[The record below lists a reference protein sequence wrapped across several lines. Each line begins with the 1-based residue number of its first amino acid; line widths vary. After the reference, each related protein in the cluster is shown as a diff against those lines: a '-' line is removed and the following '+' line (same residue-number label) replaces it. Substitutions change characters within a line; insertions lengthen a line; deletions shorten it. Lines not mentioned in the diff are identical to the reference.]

1 MEKKLVDTLY
11 EELKKRN
18 MLEQEDIEDQDE
30 NDDESEEQEDDD
42 DETEDDSESND
53 DFCDMVCNILHSRNQ
68 AHVFHLQTKSY
79 SEHKALQNYYEGID
93 GLVDGVIESYQG
105 KYDVLTSY
113 KSIKTED
120 YKSSEQVIKY
130 FKALDLMVE
139 KNRKSVK
146 ESYIQNQIDTIQ
158 ELIYSTL
165 YKLRFLK

>member
-1 MEKKLVDTLY
+1 MEKKLIQF
-11 EELKKRN
+11 KKRD
-18 MLEQEDIEDQDE
+18 MFLREQE
-30 NDDESEEQEDDD
+30 
-42 DETEDDSESND
+42 EDDSDVKVD
-53 DFCDMVCNILHSRNQ
+53 DTKNNSSFQEMVSILLHSQ
-68 AHVFHLQTKSY
+68 TQVHIFHLQTKSY
-79 SEHKALQNYYEGID
+79 SEHKALQGYYEGID
-93 GLVDGVIESYQG
+93 ALVDGVIESYQG

-120 YKSSEQVIKY
+120 YQSSEQVIKY
-130 FKALDLMVE
+130 FKVLDTMVE

>member
-1 MEKKLVDTLY
+1 LENKMKEKIMEIKKKNFFL
-11 EELKKRN
+11 R
-18 MLEQEDIEDQDE
+18 EQE
-30 NDDESEEQEDDD
+30 EDDTNVKVD
-42 DETEDDSESND
+42 DTKNNASLQE
-53 DFCDMVCNILHSRNQ
+53 MVSILLHSQ
-68 AHVFHLQTKSY
+68 TQVHIFHLQTKSY

-105 KYDVLTSY
+105 KYGVINGY
-113 KSIKTED
+113 KSIKTEE
-120 YKSSEQVIKY
+120 YKSNEQIIKY
-130 FKALDLMVE
+130 FKDLDNMVE